1 MSLKGNTTAEKIWNF
16 LISKGLNECG
26 AAGLMGNLKAESA
39 LNPMN
44 LQQTYERKLG
54 HTDASY
60 TAAVDAGTYTNFV
73 KDSAGYGLA
82 QWTYW
87 SRKEKLLNYARS
99 CKASIG
105 DLEMQ
110 LCFLWKELSESYGSV
125 LTTLKNAKTIRE
137 ASDAVLLKYERPA
150 NQGTSVQ
157 QARAA
162 YGQEFFDQFAA
173 KTNTGKEG
181 GTMTTKISTAAE
193 LARRAID
200 VAKNHKTLYV
210 MGCFGAPMNEKN
222 KARYC
227 ANHSY
232 NKAAD
237 RQAMIKAA
245 TADTFG
251 FDCVCLI
258 KGLLWGWSGDAS
270 KVYGGASYKDNGVPD
285 IGADSMITVC
295 KDVSTDFSSIEIG
308 EAVWMKGHIGIYVGD
323 GLAVESTPAWKN
335 CVQITACNCSKSG
348 YSRRNWTK
356 HGKLPYVT
364 YTGAAEA
371 PKEEPKPA
379 TGSETAASPGKTLK
393 VGDIVTFTGR
403 KHYANANAA
412 SGPTCKPG
420 KAKITAIYQLGKSKH
435 PYHLVN
441 VSGGGSTVYGWVDVA
456 DIKEAATETPQTP
469 QKWTPK
475 VGDVVNYSG
484 STHYTSAN
492 SSSPKACKGGK
503 AKITQIYQLGKS
515 KHPYHLVRASGAGAT
530 VYGWVDAGT
539 FTKA

>member
-105 DLEMQ
+105 NLEMQ

-173 KTNTGKEG
+173 KINTGKEG
-181 GTMTTKISTAAE
+181 GIMTTKISTAAE

-222 KARYC
+222 KARYR

-237 RQAMIKAA
+237 RQAMISAA
-245 TADTFG
+245 SADTFG

-270 KVYGGASYKDNGVPD
+270 KIYGGASYKANNVPD

-295 KDVSTDFSSIEIG
+295 KEVSTDFSSIEIG
-308 EAVWMKGHIGIYVGD
+308 EAVWMKGNMP
-323 GLAVESTPAWKN
+323 AVTEYTVN
-335 CVQITACNCSKSG
+335 HGG
-348 YSRRNWTK
+348 YSDDPDFRPYLTSFPVPEGTPVKGAVLICPGGAFQFRSDQPEGVEVAEALRELGYQSFVVDYRLRPYTQQESALDLARSTVRPRPRGGIRYRGKRHCGNGILGRRNF
-356 HGKLPYVT
+356 V
-364 YTGAAEA
+364 
-371 PKEEPKPA
+371 
-379 TGSETAASPGKTLK
+379 
-393 VGDIVTFTGR
+393 R
-403 KHYANANAA
+403 RNAA
-412 SGPTCKPG
+412 S
-420 KAKITAIYQLGKSKH
+420 L
-435 PYHLVN
+435 
-441 VSGGGSTVYGWVDVA
+441 
-456 DIKEAATETPQTP
+456 
-469 QKWTPK
+469 
-475 VGDVVNYSG
+475 
-484 STHYTSAN
+484 
-492 SSSPKACKGGK
+492 
-503 AKITQIYQLGKS
+503 
-515 KHPYHLVRASGAGAT
+515 
-530 VYGWVDAGT
+530 
-539 FTKA
+539 

>member
-105 DLEMQ
+105 DLETQ

-173 KTNTGKEG
+173 KTNTGKEKRKMF
-181 GTMTTKISTAAE
+181 TPRTTKPEAGNKYYIRKASGGWSPAIKGSPTDKDCDVLSNCVGYAVGRFNEIGGYGCCKYLKAVNAENFIQYKDAE
-193 LARRAID
+193 LE
-200 VAKNHKTLYV
+200 VGQTPKL
-210 MGCFGAPMNEKN
+210 GA
-222 KARYC
+222 C
-227 ANHSY
+227 
-232 NKAAD
+232 
-237 RQAMIKAA
+237 
-245 TADTFG
+245 
-251 FDCVCLI
+251 
-258 KGLLWGWSGDAS
+258 
-270 KVYGGASYKDNGVPD
+270 
-285 IGADSMITVC
+285 
-295 KDVSTDFSSIEIG
+295 
-308 EAVWMKGHIGIYVGD
+308 AVWRKGATLSGSD
-323 GLAVESTPAWKN
+323 GAGHVAIVEKVISDTEIVTSESGWGSSTPF
-335 CVQITACNCSKSG
+335 
-348 YSRRNWTK
+348 WTK
-356 HGKLPYVT
+356 TRQKGGGNWGAGT
-364 YTGAAEA
+364 GYTFIGFIYNPA
-371 PKEEPKPA
+371 PCCQSSGTNTS
-379 TGSETAASPGKTLK
+379 TGSTNTGTTSGSGNTLK
-393 VGDIVTFTGR
+393 VGDIVTFTGS

-412 SGPTCKPG
+412 SGPACKPG

-456 DIKEAATETPQTP
+456 DIKEAATEAPQTP
-469 QKWTPK
+469 QTWTPK
-475 VGDVVNYSG
+475 VGDVVNYNG

-515 KHPYHLVRASGAGAT
+515 KHPYHLVRVSGAGAT

-539 FTKA
+539 FTKV

>member
-125 LTTLKNAKTIRE
+125 LTILKNAKTIRE

-162 YGQEFFDQFAA
+162 YGQQFFDQFAA
-173 KTNTGKEG
+173 KTNTGKDV
-181 GTMTTKISTAAE
+181 GTVTGKITTAAQ
-193 LARRAID
+193 LAAKAIE
-200 VAKNHKTLYV
+200 VAKKFKTLYV
-210 MGCFGAPMNEKN
+210 MGCFGAPMTDKN
-222 KARYC
+222 KQRYTT
-227 ANHSY
+227 NHSY
-232 NKAAD
+232 NKDATRTKMINAAS
-237 RQAMIKAA
+237 
-245 TADTFG
+245 ADTFG

-258 KGLLWGWSGDAS
+258 KGLLWGWCGDAG
-270 KVYGGASYKDNGVPD
+270 KVYGGATYTSNGVPD
-285 IGADSMITVC
+285 IGADQMIKVC
-295 KDVSTDFSSIEIG
+295 SGVSTDFTKIEVG
-308 EAVWMKGHIGIYVGD
+308 EAVWMEGHIGIYVGD
-323 GLAVESTPAWKN
+323 GLAVECTPKWENK
-335 CVQITACNCSKSG
+335 VQITACNCSKSG
-348 YSRRNWTK
+348 YNRRNWTK
-356 HGKLPYVT
+356 HGKLPYVS
-364 YTGAAEA
+364 YTGKAD
-371 PKEEPKPA
+371 EPEKPA
-379 TGSETAASPGKTLK
+379 DPVTPSVDLK
-393 VGDIVTFTGR
+393 VGDIVIFTGST
-403 KHYANANAA
+403 HYANANAT
-412 SGPTCKPG
+412 SGPACKPG

-441 VSGGGSTVYGWVDVA
+441 VSGGGSTVYGWVNEA
-456 DIKEAATETPQTP
+456 DIAEASTKETAQADQS
-469 QKWTPK
+469 WTPK
-475 VGDVVNYSG
+475 VGDIVNYKG
-484 STHYTSAN
+484 TVHYTSAN
-492 SSSPKACKGGK
+492 ATGAKSCKGGK

-515 KHPYHLVRASGAGAT
+515 KHPYHLVRVSGSGAT

-539 FTKA
+539 FEKA

>member
-162 YGQEFFDQFAA
+162 YGQQFFDQFAA
-173 KTNTGKEG
+173 KTNTGKENG
-181 GTMTTKISTAAE
+181 KVFTPRTTKPEAGNKYYIRKASGGWSPAIKGSPTDKDCDVLSNCVGYAVGRFNEIGGYGCCKYLKAVNAENFIQYKDAE
-193 LARRAID
+193 LE
-200 VAKNHKTLYV
+200 VGQTPKL
-210 MGCFGAPMNEKN
+210 GA
-222 KARYC
+222 C
-227 ANHSY
+227 
-232 NKAAD
+232 
-237 RQAMIKAA
+237 
-245 TADTFG
+245 
-251 FDCVCLI
+251 
-258 KGLLWGWSGDAS
+258 
-270 KVYGGASYKDNGVPD
+270 
-285 IGADSMITVC
+285 
-295 KDVSTDFSSIEIG
+295 
-308 EAVWMKGHIGIYVGD
+308 AVWRKGATLSGSD
-323 GLAVESTPAWKN
+323 GAGHVAIVEKVISDTEIVTSESGWGSSTPF
-335 CVQITACNCSKSG
+335 
-348 YSRRNWTK
+348 WTK
-356 HGKLPYVT
+356 TRQKGSGNWGAGTGYTFIGFIYNPAPCCQSSGT
-364 YTGAAEA
+364 NTSTGSTNTGA
-371 PKEEPKPA
+371 
-379 TGSETAASPGKTLK
+379 TSGSGKTLK
-393 VGDIVTFTGR
+393 VGDIVTFTGS

-412 SGPTCKPG
+412 SGPACKPG

-469 QKWTPK
+469 QTWTPK

-515 KHPYHLVRASGAGAT
+515 KHPYHLVRVSGAGAT